1 MGMAD
6 PLLIYGATG
15 YTGRLIVRAA
25 AARGLRPILAG
36 RSRDKLAALADSLGL
51 AYRVAALHDRTQ
63 LDAALSGIRVVLHAA
78 GPFSETA
85 RPMVDACL
93 RAGAHYLDI
102 TAEISIYEQ
111 LAARS
116 GEARA
121 RGITLLPGTGFDIV
135 PSDCLAAHVA
145 RQLPGA
151 DRLALG
157 IRSLVLT
164 TRGSAKTFVEF
175 ANVGIIVRRDGALTS
190 VPPGALQRRF
200 DFGDGPVPCVNV
212 SWGDVAAAYYS
223 TGIPNIEVYF
233 EATPILQAAL
243 MAGRAFGWVLGTPP
257 WQLWLKAHADLLPEG
272 PAESERQSRQA
283 VLVAEASDPAG
294 RTARARLRT
303 PEAYTFT
310 GGSAAAIAARV
321 LRGDC
326 EIGFQTPARVYGPDF
341 VLSFDGVERE
351 DLS

>member
-1 MGMAD
+1 MTD

-15 YTGRLIVRAA
+15 YTGGLIVNDAV
-25 AARGLRPILAG
+25 ARGLRPILGG
-36 RSRDKLAALADSLGL
+36 RSRDPLAALAGSLGL
-51 AYRVAALHDRTQ
+51 QYRVAALHDRPE
-63 LDAALSGIRVVLHAA
+63 LDAALDGIRVVLHAA

-85 RPMVDACL
+85 QPMVDACL

-102 TAEISIYEQ
+102 TAELGVYER
-111 LAARS
+111 LAGRNA
-116 GEARA
+116 EARA

-145 RQLPGA
+145 RRLPSA
-151 DRLALG
+151 DRLTLAVRG
-157 IRSLVLT
+157 LVLT
-164 TRGSAKTFVEF
+164 SRGSAKTFVEY
-175 ANVGIIVRRDGALTS
+175 AGVGVFVRRDGTLTS
-190 VPPGALQRRF
+190 IPPGSLQRRF
-200 DFGDGPVPCVNV
+200 DFGDGAVPCVNV

-233 EATPILQAAL
+233 EATPMLQAVL

-257 WQLWLKAHADLLPEG
+257 WQTWLKAHADLLPEG
-272 PAESERQSRQA
+272 PAEGDRLPRQA

-310 GGSAAAIAARV
+310 GRSAALIAARV

-341 VLSFDGVERE
+341 VLSFDGVARE
-351 DLS
+351 DLP